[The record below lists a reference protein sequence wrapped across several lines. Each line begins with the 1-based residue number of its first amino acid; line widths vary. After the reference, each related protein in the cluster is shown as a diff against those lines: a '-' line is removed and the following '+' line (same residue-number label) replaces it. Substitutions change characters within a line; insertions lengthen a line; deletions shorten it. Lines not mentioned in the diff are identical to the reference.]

1 MLATNKNLDCCCD
14 KKGERLSSLVKK
26 ETGWAAIYMIEKR
39 AGWYR
44 LNPDGD

>member
-1 MLATNKNLDCCCD
+1 
-14 KKGERLSSLVKK
+14 VKK

-44 LNPDGD
+44 LNPDGDWFRVR

>member
-1 MLATNKNLDCCCD
+1 MLATNKNLGCCD
-14 KKGERLSSLVKK
+14 KKGETKLVSEK
-26 ETGWAAIYMIEKR
+26 ETCWAAIYMIEKR